1 MNRLVS
7 FDSLEHRGLTT
18 RHDANAPSEDDTS
31 SLIVLRCRAPPTM
44 NSEAL
49 ALAHVSSERS
59 SETAE

>member
-18 RHDANAPSEDDTS
+18 RHDANALSEDDSS
-31 SLIVLRCRAPPTM
+31 SLVVLRCRAPPTM